1 MSIVSEIREE
11 IKAAYREPTKRDLNV
26 LALIFLGLPGLI
38 GAYLVYWKGSSNGY
52 IWIGVGAALFLC
64 RLVPPL
70 FRLIYKVW
78 VSFSIILGYFVSRAL
93 LTVIF
98 FLVIVP
104 TGFTMKLFAKDPMD
118 RKLDPNATTYW
129 QKKEQEPDVS
139 VERYQKQF

>member
-70 FRLIYKVW
+70 FRLIYRVW
-78 VSFSIILGYFVSRAL
+78 VSFSIILGL
-93 LTVIF
+93 LCFTGITDSDIF
-98 FLVIVP
+98 PGNCPDGIYHEDF
-104 TGFTMKLFAKDPMD
+104 
-118 RKLDPNATTYW
+118 RKRSYG
-129 QKKEQEPDVS
+129 
-139 VERYQKQF
+139 

>member
-38 GAYLVYWKGSSNGY
+38 GAYLVYWKGSANGY
-52 IWIGVGAALFLC
+52 MWIGVGAALVLC

-70 FRLIYKVW
+70 FRLIYRVW
-78 VSFSIILGYFVSRAL
+78 VSFSIILGYFVSRVL

-98 FLVIVP
+98 FVVIVP
-104 TGFTMKLFAKDPMD
+104 TGFIMKIFAKDPMD
-118 RKLDPNATTYW
+118 RKLDPDATTYW
-129 QKKEQEPDVS
+129 QKKEQESDVS